1 MEEGEAAAGK
11 VAAVAA
17 ATAMAAGEEA
27 AVVQRRWVVGTW
39 CAGRGLDAPA
49 AADEPRKRIHLH
61 GGSSRG
67 GGTEEEGE
75 ETRTTR
81 HRRRCRPCRRRGRRG
96 SRRWR

>member
-1 MEEGEAAAGK
+1 
-11 VAAVAA
+11 
-17 ATAMAAGEEA
+17 MALGEEA
-27 AVVQRRWVVGTW
+27 AVVRRRWVVGTW

-75 ETRTTR
+75 ESGDGA
-81 HRRRCRPCRRRGRRG
+81 RRELGRSRRRGE
-96 SRRWR
+96 SYLTLTYCVS